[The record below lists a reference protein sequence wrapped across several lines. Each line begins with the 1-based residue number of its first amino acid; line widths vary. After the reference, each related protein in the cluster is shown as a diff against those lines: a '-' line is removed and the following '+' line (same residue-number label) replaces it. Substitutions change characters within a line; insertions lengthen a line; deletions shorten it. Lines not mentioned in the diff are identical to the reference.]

1 MNHSDEQYLNASELI
16 ASIIEET
23 EKGYLG
29 MTQAAETAV
38 LALVSGLHLL
48 IEDVSG
54 VGKTTL
60 IRCLAVASGL
70 ELGRIQFTPDLLPGD
85 ITGMMI
91 WDASSR
97 EFLYREGP
105 LHHQFILAD
114 ELNRAPA
121 RTQSAL
127 LEAMQE
133 ETVTVDAVV
142 RPLPSPFFV
151 AATQNPAWYA
161 GTYKLPESQL
171 DRFGLSM
178 TPGFPDRETE
188 IRILSEFKDKKA
200 VQQVSRVSN
209 PEDIINL
216 RSLVSSVHAE
226 VKILDYAAAL
236 AGITREASL
245 FQSGLSIRGTQHL
258 LRAAQGKAV
267 MQGRSF
273 LIPEDLLSMAA
284 SVMRH
289 RLLLTPEERSR
300 GASVLKTLDELLR
313 RVPVPVK

>member
-1 MNHSDEQYLNASELI
+1 MNHSDEQYLKASELI
-16 ASIIEET
+16 ASIITET

-29 MTQAAETAV
+29 MPQAAQTAV

-48 IEDVSG
+48 VEDVSG

-60 IRCLAVASGL
+60 IRCLAAASGL
-70 ELGRIQFTPDLLPGD
+70 DLGRIQFTPDLLPGD

-97 EFLYREGP
+97 EFIYREGP

-178 TPGFPDRETE
+178 TPGFPDRKTE
-188 IRILSEFKDKKA
+188 VRILSEFKDKKA
-200 VQQVSRVSN
+200 VQQVSRVSSS
-209 PEDIINL
+209 EDIIELRNL
-216 RSLVSSVHAE
+216 VASVHAE
-226 VKILDYAAAL
+226 VKILEYAAAL
-236 AGITREASL
+236 AGITRDAAP
-245 FQSGLSIRGTQHL
+245 FQSGLSIRGAQHL
-258 LRAAQGKAV
+258 LRAAQVKAV

-273 LIPEDLLSMAA
+273 IIPEDLQSMAA

-300 GASVLKTLDELLR
+300 GVSVSNVLDELLSK
-313 RVPVPVK
+313 VPVPVK

>member
-1 MNHSDEQYLNASELI
+1 MIQFEEYRKASEQI
-16 ASIIEET
+16 SAIISET

-29 MTQAAETAV
+29 MSKAAETAV

-60 IRCLAVASGL
+60 IQCLAAASGL
-70 ELGRIQFTPDLLPGD
+70 DLGRIQFTPDLLPGD
-85 ITGMMI
+85 ITGMMV
-91 WDASSR
+91 WDTSSKD
-97 EFLYREGP
+97 FLYREGP

-133 ETVTVDAVV
+133 ETVTVDGLI
-142 RPLPSPFFV
+142 RSLPAPFFV

-161 GTYKLPESQL
+161 GTYNLPESQL

-178 TPGFPDRETE
+178 SPGFPDSETE
-188 IRILSEFKDKKA
+188 VLILSEFKDKKPI
-200 VQQVSRVSN
+200 QQISKVSN
-209 PEDIINL
+209 SEDIINL
-216 RSLVSSVHAE
+216 RTLICSVHAE
-226 VKILDYAAAL
+226 TKILEYAAAL
-236 AGITREASL
+236 AAITRESGQ

-258 LRAAQGKAV
+258 LRAGQARAV
-267 MQGRSF
+267 HRGRSF
-273 LIPEDLLSMAA
+273 LNPEDLLDMAGA
-284 SVMRH
+284 VMRH
-289 RLLLTPEERSR
+289 RLILTPEERSR
-300 GASVLKTLDELLR
+300 GGNVSDTIDTLLKL
-313 RVPVPVK
+313 VPVPVQ

>member
-1 MNHSDEQYLNASELI
+1 MNQSDKHYLKASELI
-16 ASIIEET
+16 ASIIKET

-29 MTQAAETAV
+29 MPQASETAV

-60 IRCLAVASGL
+60 IRCLAAASGL

-91 WDASSR
+91 WEPSSR

-133 ETVTVDAVV
+133 DTVTVDGVV

-188 IRILSEFKDKKA
+188 VRILSEFKDKKA
-200 VQQVSRVSN
+200 VHQVSRVAS
-209 PEDIINL
+209 PEDILDL
-216 RSLVSSVHAE
+216 RSLIASVHGEAN
-226 VKILDYAAAL
+226 ILDYAAAL
-236 AGITREASL
+236 AGITRDAAL

-258 LRAAQGKAV
+258 LRAAQAQAV

-273 LIPEDLLSMAA
+273 IIPEDLMNMAA

-300 GASVLKTLDELLR
+300 GVSVSKTVDELLK

>member
-1 MNHSDEQYLNASELI
+1 MIYSDEHYLKASELI

-142 RPLPSPFFV
+142 RQLPSPFFV

-188 IRILSEFKDKKA
+188 IRILSEFKEKKA
-200 VQQVSRVSN
+200 VQQVSRVSH
-209 PEDIINL
+209 PDDITNL

-226 VKILDYAAAL
+226 VKILDYAASL
-236 AGITREASL
+236 AEITRDTSL

-273 LIPEDLLSMAA
+273 IIPEDLLSMAA

-313 RVPVPVK
+313 QVPVPVK

>member
-1 MNHSDEQYLNASELI
+1 MDQHEEDYQNASQQISLI
-16 ASIIEET
+16 ISET

-29 MTQAAETAV
+29 MPEAAETAV

-60 IRCLAVASGL
+60 IQCMAAASGL
-70 ELGRIQFTPDLLPGD
+70 DLGRIQFTPDLLPGD

-91 WDASSR
+91 WEPSSR

-105 LHHQFILAD
+105 LQHQFILAD

-133 ETVTVDAVV
+133 GTVTVDGII
-142 RPLPSPFFV
+142 RPLPIPFFV

-161 GTYKLPESQL
+161 GTYNLPESQL

-178 TPGFPDRETE
+178 SPGFPDIQTE
-188 IRILSEFKDKKA
+188 VSILAEFKEKKP
-200 VQQVSRVSN
+200 VDQISQISN
-209 PEDIINL
+209 APGIL
-216 RSLVSSVHAE
+216 RIRQLIARVHAE
-226 VKILDYAAAL
+226 RKILEYAAAL
-236 AGITREASL
+236 AGITRDSGL

-258 LRAAQGKAV
+258 LRAAQAKAV
-267 MQGRSF
+267 KQGRSF
-273 LIPEDLLSMAA
+273 LIPEDLLDMALP
-284 SVMRH
+284 VMRH
-289 RLLLTPEERSR
+289 RLILTPEERSR
-300 GASVLKTLDELLR
+300 GGSISKAITDLLKR
-313 RVPVPVK
+313 IAVPVT

>member
-1 MNHSDEQYLNASELI
+1 MIQFEEYRKASEQI
-16 ASIIEET
+16 SAIISET

-29 MTQAAETAV
+29 MSKAAETAV

-60 IRCLAVASGL
+60 IQCLAAASGL
-70 ELGRIQFTPDLLPGD
+70 DLGRIQFTPDLLPGD
-85 ITGMMI
+85 ITGMMV
-91 WDASSR
+91 WDTSSKD
-97 EFLYREGP
+97 FLYREGP

-133 ETVTVDAVV
+133 ETVTVDGLI
-142 RPLPSPFFV
+142 RSLPAPFFV

-161 GTYKLPESQL
+161 GTYNLPESQL

-178 TPGFPDRETE
+178 SPGFPDSETE
-188 IRILSEFKDKKA
+188 VLILSEFKDKKPI
-200 VQQVSRVSN
+200 QQISKVSN
-209 PEDIINL
+209 SEDIINL
-216 RSLVSSVHAE
+216 RTLICSVHAE
-226 VKILDYAAAL
+226 TKILEYAAAL
-236 AGITREASL
+236 AAITRESGQ

-258 LRAAQGKAV
+258 LRAGQARAV
-267 MQGRSF
+267 HRGRSF
-273 LIPEDLLSMAA
+273 LIPEDLLDMAGA
-284 SVMRH
+284 VMRH
-289 RLLLTPEERSR
+289 RLILTPEERSR
-300 GASVLKTLDELLR
+300 GGNVSDTIDTLLKL
-313 RVPVPVK
+313 VPVPVQ